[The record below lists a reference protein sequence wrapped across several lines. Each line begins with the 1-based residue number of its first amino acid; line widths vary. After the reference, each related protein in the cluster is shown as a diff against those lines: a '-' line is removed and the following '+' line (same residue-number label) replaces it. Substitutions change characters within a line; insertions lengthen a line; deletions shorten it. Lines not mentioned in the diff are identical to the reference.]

1 MFFFTL
7 NKSHKPIKAVK
18 KDQNERDRGAGSNM
32 EANTN
37 LNLTPLIYQA
47 DDPKIIE
54 STQFQPNIKIGTM
67 ILIYMY
73 PTLLR
78 FWRFTSLR
86 EQELGWKCKCK
97 DNASCYFA
105 MISTNF
111 LNTSCFFCPWSQ
123 QTIIVTH
130 MWDQAQNFLL
140 SKQVHTKYVKLQ

>member
-78 FWRFTSLR
+78 F
-86 EQELGWKCKCK
+86 
-97 DNASCYFA
+97 
-105 MISTNF
+105 
-111 LNTSCFFCPWSQ
+111 
-123 QTIIVTH
+123 
-130 MWDQAQNFLL
+130 
-140 SKQVHTKYVKLQ
+140 